1 MNSNDSSRPSDTH
14 AFIGGSNYSWR
25 NYSLEQLEQR
35 RISYFAQAI
44 GTALHEYA
52 AKSINDRWHIQKS
65 DKHSVLRYLHVEK
78 KIPSK
83 AIDINF
89 LFPNLMTYV
98 NDTIEFGLNPEV
110 ELRYSDY
117 CGGTADAINFDKG
130 LLQISDLK
138 TGVTPASFAQLEN
151 YAAFYCLKFNVN
163 PNKIDHIIFRIYQN
177 NEVLVAEPPSSILIP
192 IIDQVVEFNR
202 FLTWFDEG

>member
-1 MNSNDSSRPSDTH
+1 MNWNVNSHPKDAH
-14 AFIGGSNYSWR
+14 AFIGGSNYAWR

-35 RISYFAQAI
+35 RIASFAQAI

-52 AKSINDRWHIQKS
+52 AANIKDRFRMQKS
-65 DKHSVLRYLHVEK
+65 DKHSVLRYLKVDK

-83 AIDINF
+83 AIDIDF

-110 ELRYSDY
+110 ELKYSDY
-117 CGGTADAINFDKG
+117 CGGTADAINFEKG

-151 YAAFYCLKFNVN
+151 YAAFFCLNFNIKPSAIN
-163 PNKIDHIIFRIYQN
+163 HIIFRIYQN
-177 NEVLVAEPPSSILIP
+177 NEVLVAEPPSTVLNP
-192 IIDQVVEFNR
+192 IIDQIVEFNK